1 MPLKTTP
8 MRQNTLL
15 QENETLLARVEYLEN
30 TLRAIQSDEVD
41 AVVVYTP
48 QGERIF
54 TLESAEYQYR
64 ILIENMHEGAL
75 VMAHDH
81 TIMYCNQCFAEM
93 LGVPLNQVVS
103 TSIHFWVT
111 PDDQQALRTLLQ
123 QGETMKCRGEIS
135 LRKQDGSLVSTL
147 FSIDALPG
155 TTEHPVFSIL
165 ATDLTAQKY
174 QERILAAEH
183 TLFESEAGFRLIA
196 DKANLAK
203 SEFLSSMSHELRTPL
218 HAVLGFAQLMA
229 AATPPPT
236 AKQKK
241 SLDYILQSGWHLLNL
256 INQVL
261 DLAVIEAGGVKISQE
276 VLPLAAVLQYCQA
289 MLESQAQQRGIQM
302 TFPLDCPFYVHAD
315 TIRLK
320 QVMVNLLTNAIKYN
334 RVDGT
339 VTVQCVMS
347 GADRVRI
354 SIQDTG
360 QGLTQEQVAQL
371 FEPFNRLGQENSGIE
386 GSGIGLVVSKQLVEL
401 MGGTIG
407 VESNIGFGSLF
418 WFELAASNAP
428 ELVTKS
434 LVTENPMT
442 ESQVTESQ
450 VTENNLKIGAD
461 EPHQVAASAL
471 PLQRTLLYVEDN
483 PTNLLLIEE
492 LIKGRSYLK
501 LFTAV
506 DGYLG
511 IHMAQTYQPD
521 VIMLDINLP
530 GISGFDVLKLLRE
543 DPETAHIP
551 VIAMSANAMP
561 RDIEEGMEAGFLRYL
576 TKPIKID
583 EFMDA
588 LDVALLYA
596 ADNGLASNEA
606 SSHPPR
612 A

>member
-1 MPLKTTP
+1 MLLKTIP
-8 MRQNTLL
+8 KQQNTLL
-15 QENETLLARVEYLEN
+15 QENEALRARVEYLEN

-41 AVVVYTP
+41 AVVVYTE
-48 QGERIF
+48 QGDRIF

-75 VMAHDH
+75 VMAHDS

-93 LGVPLNQVVS
+93 LGVPLNKVIS
-103 TSIHFWVT
+103 TSIYSWVT
-111 PDDQQALRTLLQ
+111 PDDQQALSTLLQ
-123 QGETMKCRGEIS
+123 QGETMQCRGEIS
-135 LRKQDGSLVSTL
+135 LRKQDGALVSTL

-155 TTEHPVFSIL
+155 TTEHPVFSIV

-183 TLFESEAGFRLIA
+183 TLRESETAFRLIA

-236 AKQKK
+236 SKQKN
-241 SLDYILQSGWHLLNL
+241 SLDQILQSGWHLLNL
-256 INQVL
+256 INQIL
-261 DLAVIEAGGVKISQE
+261 DLAVIEAGGVTISQE

-320 QVMVNLLTNAIKYN
+320 QVMINLLTNAIKYN
-334 RVDGT
+334 RVKGS
-339 VTVQCVMS
+339 VAVQCMMS

-371 FEPFNRLGQENSGIE
+371 FQPFNRLGKENSGIE

-401 MGGTIG
+401 MDGAIG
-407 VESNIGFGSLF
+407 VESSVGVGSLF

-428 ELVTKS
+428 ELVT
-434 LVTENPMT
+434 ENPMT
-442 ESQVTESQ
+442 ES
-450 VTENNLKIGAD
+450 LGRIGGAD

-501 LFTAV
+501 LFTAI

-511 IHMAQTYQPD
+511 YQMAQTYQPD

-530 GISGFDVLKLLRE
+530 DISGFDALKLLRE
-543 DPETAHIP
+543 DPATAHIP
-551 VIAMSANAMP
+551 VIAMSANAMK
-561 RDIEEGMEAGFLRYL
+561 RDIEKGVEAGFLRYL

-583 EFMDA
+583 ELMDV

>member
-1 MPLKTTP
+1 MPLKTIP
-8 MRQNTLL
+8 MHQNTLL
-15 QENETLLARVEYLEN
+15 QENETLRARVEYLEN

-103 TSIHFWVT
+103 TSLYSWIT
-111 PDDQQALRTLLQ
+111 PDDQQAFRTLLQ
-123 QGETMKCRGEIS
+123 QGETMECRGEIA
-135 LRKQDGSLVSTL
+135 LRNQDGSLVATL
-147 FSIDALPG
+147 FSISALPG
-155 TTEHPVFSIL
+155 TTEHPVFSIV

-183 TLFESEAGFRLIA
+183 TLLESEAAFRLIA

-241 SLDYILQSGWHLLNL
+241 SIDYILQSGWHLLNL

-261 DLAVIEAGGVKISQE
+261 DLAVIEAGGVTISQE

-315 TIRLK
+315 KIRLK
-320 QVMVNLLTNAIKYN
+320 QVMINLLTNAIKYN
-334 RVDGT
+334 RVNGT
-339 VTVQCVMS
+339 VAVQCMMS

-360 QGLTQEQVAQL
+360 QGLSQAQVAQL
-371 FEPFNRLGQENSGIE
+371 FQPFNRLGQENSGIE
-386 GSGIGLVVSKQLVEL
+386 GSGIGLMVSKQLVEL

-407 VESNIGFGSLF
+407 VESSVGVGSLF

-428 ELVTKS
+428 E

>member
-1 MPLKTTP
+1 
-8 MRQNTLL
+8 
-15 QENETLLARVEYLEN
+15 
-30 TLRAIQSDEVD
+30 
-41 AVVVYTP
+41 
-48 QGERIF
+48 
-54 TLESAEYQYR
+54 
-64 ILIENMHEGAL
+64 
-75 VMAHDH
+75 
-81 TIMYCNQCFAEM
+81 
-93 LGVPLNQVVS
+93 
-103 TSIHFWVT
+103 
-111 PDDQQALRTLLQ
+111 
-123 QGETMKCRGEIS
+123 
-135 LRKQDGSLVSTL
+135 
-147 FSIDALPG
+147 
-155 TTEHPVFSIL
+155 
-165 ATDLTAQKY
+165 
-174 QERILAAEH
+174 
-183 TLFESEAGFRLIA
+183 
-196 DKANLAK
+196 
-203 SEFLSSMSHELRTPL
+203 
-218 HAVLGFAQLMA
+218 
-229 AATPPPT
+229 
-236 AKQKK
+236 
-241 SLDYILQSGWHLLNL
+241 
-256 INQVL
+256 
-261 DLAVIEAGGVKISQE
+261 
-276 VLPLAAVLQYCQA
+276 
-289 MLESQAQQRGIQM
+289 
-302 TFPLDCPFYVHAD
+302 
-315 TIRLK
+315 
-320 QVMVNLLTNAIKYN
+320 
-334 RVDGT
+334 
-339 VTVQCVMS
+339 
-347 GADRVRI
+347 
-354 SIQDTG
+354 
-360 QGLTQEQVAQL
+360 
-371 FEPFNRLGQENSGIE
+371 
-386 GSGIGLVVSKQLVEL
+386 
-401 MGGTIG
+401 
-407 VESNIGFGSLF
+407 
-418 WFELAASNAP
+418 
-428 ELVTKS
+428 
-434 LVTENPMT
+434 MT

>member
-8 MRQNTLL
+8 MDQKNLL
-15 QENETLLARVEYLEN
+15 HENESLLARVEHLEN

-41 AVVVYTP
+41 AVVVYT
-48 QGERIF
+48 QGGDRIF

-75 VMAHDH
+75 VIAHDS
-81 TIMYCNQCFAEM
+81 TIMYCNRCFAEM
-93 LGVPLNQVVS
+93 LGMPLSKVIS
-103 TSIHFWVT
+103 TSIHAWIT
-111 PDDQQALRTLLQ
+111 PDDQQAFSTLLQ
-123 QGETMKCRGEIS
+123 QSETMECRGEIS
-135 LRKQDGSLVSTL
+135 LRNQDGSPVVTL
-147 FSIDALPG
+147 FSIGALPG
-155 TTEHPVFSIL
+155 TTEHPVFSIV

-183 TLFESEAGFRLIA
+183 TLRESEAAFRLIA

-218 HAVLGFAQLMA
+218 HVVLGFAQLMA

-236 AKQKK
+236 SKQKI
-241 SLDYILQSGWHLLNL
+241 SIDQILQSGWHLLNL
-256 INQVL
+256 INEIL
-261 DLAVIEAGGVKISQE
+261 DLTVIEAGRVTILQE
-276 VLPLAAVLQYCQA
+276 SLSLTAMMQDCQT

-302 TFPLDCPFYVHAD
+302 MFPLDCPFYVHAD

-320 QVMVNLLTNAIKYN
+320 QVMINLLTNAIKYN
-334 RVDGT
+334 RVDGS
-339 VTVQCVMS
+339 VVVQCMLS

-371 FEPFNRLGQENSGIE
+371 FQPFNRLGQETSGIG

-407 VESNIGFGSLF
+407 VESNVGVGSLF

-428 ELVTKS
+428 ELVT
-434 LVTENPMT
+434 
-442 ESQVTESQ
+442 ESIV
-450 VTENNLKIGAD
+450 KIGPD
-461 EPHQVAASAL
+461 EPDPVAF

-483 PTNLLLIEE
+483 PANLLLIEE
-492 LIKGRSYLK
+492 LIKRRSYLK
-501 LFTAV
+501 LLTAI

-511 IHMAQTYQPD
+511 CQMAQTYQPD

-530 GISGFDVLKLLRE
+530 GISGFDALKLLRE
-543 DPETAHIP
+543 NPATAHIP
-551 VIAMSANAMP
+551 VIAISANAKP
-561 RDIEEGMEAGFLRYL
+561 RDIEKGVEAGFFRYL

-596 ADNGLASNEA
+596 ADNGCAINKASN
-606 SSHPPR
+606 HPSR

>member
-8 MRQNTLL
+8 MGQKNLL
-15 QENETLLARVEYLEN
+15 HENESLRARVEYLEN

-41 AVVVYTP
+41 AVVVHT
-48 QGERIF
+48 QGGERIF

-75 VMAHDH
+75 VIAHDS
-81 TIMYCNQCFAEM
+81 TIMYCNRCFAEM
-93 LGVPLNQVVS
+93 LGMPLNKVIS
-103 TSIHFWVT
+103 TSIHAWIT
-111 PDDQQALRTLLQ
+111 PDDQQAFSTLLQ
-123 QGETMKCRGEIS
+123 QSETMECRGEIS
-135 LRKQDGSLVSTL
+135 LRNQDGSPVVTL
-147 FSIDALPG
+147 FSIGALPG
-155 TTEHPVFSIL
+155 TTEHPVFSIV
-165 ATDLTAQKY
+165 ASNLTAQKY

-183 TLFESEAGFRLIA
+183 TLRESEAAFRLIA

-218 HAVLGFAQLMA
+218 HVVLGFAQLMA

-236 AKQKK
+236 SKQKI
-241 SLDYILQSGWHLLNL
+241 SIDQILQSGWHLLNL
-256 INQVL
+256 INEIL
-261 DLAVIEAGGVKISQE
+261 DLAVIEAGRVTILQE
-276 VLPLAAVLQYCQA
+276 SLSLTAMLQDCQA
-289 MLESQAQQRGIQM
+289 MVELQAQQRGIQM
-302 TFPLDCPFYVHAD
+302 IFPLDCPFYVHAD
-315 TIRLK
+315 KIRFK
-320 QVMVNLLTNAIKYN
+320 QVMINLLTNAIKYN
-334 RVDGT
+334 RVDGS
-339 VTVQCVMS
+339 VVVQCMMS

-371 FEPFNRLGQENSGIE
+371 FQPFNRLGQETRGIE

-407 VESNIGFGSLF
+407 VESNVGVGSIC

-428 ELVTKS
+428 ELV
-434 LVTENPMT
+434 M
-442 ESQVTESQ
+442 ESIV
-450 VTENNLKIGAD
+450 KIGAD
-461 EPHQVAASAL
+461 EPDPVACAF

-483 PTNLLLIEE
+483 PANLLLIEE
-492 LIKGRSYLK
+492 LIKRHSYLK
-501 LFTAV
+501 LLTAI

-511 IHMAQTYQPD
+511 YQMAQTYQPD

-530 GISGFDVLKLLRE
+530 GISGFDALKLLRE
-543 DPETAHIP
+543 DPVTAHIP

-561 RDIEEGMEAGFLRYL
+561 RDIEKGVEAGFFRYL

-588 LDVALLYA
+588 LDVVLLYA
-596 ADNGLASNEA
+596 ADNGCASNEA